1 MKKLPYFSS
10 IGYHVLGYVF
20 RLSRER
26 LLICGNMASRVHSPQ
41 NKIAPYTT
49 ATASS
54 HLIWLQWHISQLQVT
69 AYQGIAKRHAY
80 PAFHSL
86 TPENSAAP

>member
-1 MKKLPYFSS
+1 MKKLAYFSS

-20 RLSRER
+20 RLSREL
-26 LLICGNMASRVHSPQ
+26 LLICGHMASGVHSPQ

-49 ATASS
+49 ATESS

-69 AYQGIAKRHAY
+69 VYQGIAKRYAY